1 VTQPIVV
8 TGTDTGIGKTVFAA
22 ALSGALDG
30 YYWKPI
36 QSGLAEETD
45 SEAVR
50 RLSGL
55 AAERILPERYRLR
68 TPASPHLAA
77 RIDGV
82 EIDTERLALPA
93 TTRPLLIEG
102 AGGLLVPLTRE
113 VTYID
118 VMARW
123 RAPLVLC
130 ARTTLGT
137 INHTLL
143 SIEAIRARDI
153 PLLGIAFLGD
163 ENPDSEAIIAAMGR
177 TRRLGRLPPLA
188 PLTAGSLKAAFAAHF
203 DVNDFLKDA
212 T

>member
-1 VTQPIVV
+1 VTERIVV

-45 SEAVR
+45 SETVR

-55 AAERILPERYRLR
+55 TAERILPERYRLR
-68 TPASPHLAA
+68 TPVSPHLAA

-82 EIDTERLALPA
+82 NIDTEHLALPA
-93 TTRPLLIEG
+93 TARPLVIEG
-102 AGGLLVPLTRE
+102 AGGLLVPLTQD

-143 SIEAIRARDI
+143 SIEAIRARNI

-163 ENPDSEAIIAAMGR
+163 ENRESEDVIVAMGR

-188 PLTAGSLKAAFAAHF
+188 PLTADKLKAAFTTHF
-203 DVNDFLKDA
+203 EASAFLTSA